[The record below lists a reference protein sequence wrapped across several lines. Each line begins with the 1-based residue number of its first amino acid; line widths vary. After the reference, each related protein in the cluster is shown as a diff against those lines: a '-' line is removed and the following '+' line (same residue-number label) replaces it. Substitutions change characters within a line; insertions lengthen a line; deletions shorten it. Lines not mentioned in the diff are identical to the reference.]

1 MASVG
6 LGSSGTDSVGSVSA
20 RGITQQDFLRILS
33 TQLTFQ
39 DPLKPMDNQQ
49 FMAQMAQFSSLE
61 QTRMSN
67 EKLDTLL
74 VLQAAN
80 QSLGLIG
87 KTVEVT
93 TASGSTPG
101 QVTTISFADGQPV
114 LTVKATSGELLTGV
128 SLSQVSLVRGS
139 TS

>member
-6 LGSSGTDSVGSVSA
+6 LGGSGADSVGSVSA

-74 VLQAAN
+74 ALQAAN

-93 TASGSTPG
+93 TVSGSTSG
-101 QVTTISFADGQPV
+101 QVTTISFVDGRPV
-114 LTVKATSGELLTGV
+114 LTVKTPSGELLTDV